1 VSRKIAAT
9 PTTYEVYGLRI
20 ASAVPLPCP
29 RGGDGSPPESEIRQR
44 SAAFFARARRELRRG
59 APPAWF
65 EHARLPDGADYVCW
79 RGLFE
84 FLVAANGRAIDCR
97 PLRAGAFEAFR
108 TYLLGH
114 TLSFA
119 LLRLGREPLHSTA
132 AVVNGRAVGFV
143 GDCGYGKSSLGAAF
157 LREGHPLLTD
167 DLLVVTP
174 ERRGY
179 LAHPGPARIKLF
191 PHVARAVL
199 GGAGGGTPMNDL
211 TPKLVIP
218 LGGDGLSHAQAAAP
232 LAALYVLGSPRR
244 SRPGGVVI
252 ERLSGR
258 AAFVEL
264 VRATFNTLVQDA
276 GRRARQFELAAR
288 LALAVPVKRLSF
300 PRGLHRLPA
309 VRAAVEADLAA

>member
-1 VSRKIAAT
+1 MAAAA
-9 PTTYEVYGLRI
+9 PTYDVYGLRV
-20 ASAVPLPCP
+20 ASALSLPCP
-29 RGGDGSPPESEIRQR
+29 RGDAGAPPETEIHQR
-44 SAAFFARARRELRRG
+44 SADFFARARRELRRP
-59 APPAWF
+59 APPAVWF

-119 LLRLGREPLHSTA
+119 LLRLGREPLHATA
-132 AVVNGRAVGFV
+132 AVVDGRAVGFV

-157 LREGHPLLTD
+157 LRGGHPLLTD
-167 DLLVVTP
+167 DLLVVSP
-174 ERRGY
+174 NGRGY

-199 GGAGGGTPMNDL
+199 GTTAGGARMNDL

-218 LGGDGLSHAQAAAP
+218 LRGDGLRHAAAAP

-244 SRPGGVVI
+244 SRPDGVMI
-252 ERLSGR
+252 QPLSGR
-258 AAFVEL
+258 EAFVEL
-264 VRATFNTLVQDA
+264 VRATFNTLVQDPP
-276 GRRARQFELAAR
+276 RLARQFELAAQ
-288 LALAVPVKRLSF
+288 LALAVPVRRLSF

-309 VRAAVEADLAA
+309 VTAAVEADLAA